1 MTPSINRLAEVALA
15 VGTNIMEQE
24 WEGVTNDFKADSPGN
39 FDEFKTWIQNYHYYE
54 GVVLAMG
61 GNLDQIIVQLEAD
74 YDELTA
80 LAGIVTAEE
89 QKESE
94 VLIDELL

>member
-24 WEGVTNDFKADSPGN
+24 WELVTNEFGADAPGN
-39 FDEFKTWIQNYHYYE
+39 FDEFKTWIQGYYYYE

-74 YDELTA
+74 YDELSA
-80 LAGIVTAEE
+80 VVG
-89 QKESE
+89 QG
-94 VLIDELL
+94 

>member
-15 VGTNIMEQE
+15 VGPNIMAQE
-24 WEGVTNDFKADSPGN
+24 WDLIVDDFGAFGPDD
-39 FDEFKTWIQNYHYYE
+39 FDGFKTWIQDFHYYE

-61 GNLDQIIVQLEAD
+61 GNLDKIIAQLEAD

-80 LAGIVTAEE
+80 VAGMEAG
-89 QKESE
+89 
-94 VLIDELL
+94 